1 MKNKNAA
8 MELTMGTMVT
18 IVLLVMVLILGGYF
32 VNKIFFSATG
42 SIDQIDTAVKSEIN
56 KLFSED
62 NTRKIVIFPSS
73 RQISLE
79 KGQQGSGF
87 AFSIRNLG
95 ETVGVFTYN
104 IKAVETSCPN
114 SLTTTQADSFIATGR
129 ERTSANPITIPS
141 GSIMDLPQLV
151 TFSIPGTAPPCTI
164 SYSVNIQKDGQ
175 VYTSPVEVI
184 VTIESD

>member
-87 AFSIRNLG
+87 AFSIRNV
-95 ETVGVFTYN
+95 ETEAATFTYT
-104 IKAVETSCPN
+104 IQATETSCPN
-114 SLTTTQADSFIATGR
+114 SLSTAQADSFIALGKTG
-129 ERTSANPITIPS
+129 TAQISA
-141 GSIMDLPQLV
+141 GSIMENPKLV
-151 TFSIPGTAPPCTI
+151 TFSIPETAPPCLIAYTI
-164 SYSVNIQKDGQ
+164 TMQKAGQLYGSSVDVQ
-175 VYTSPVEVI
+175 